1 MNPDSV
7 STITEYINNH
17 PLAVI
22 STIDPD
28 GKPYGTTLY
37 AASDDQLNVYFITKT
52 ETHKSRYINLNPNVA
67 LTFTG
72 EDHQT
77 TLQLSGQAI
86 ELSTAEEGSTAFH
99 ALDSIRHHHQD
110 FRLPI
115 SKLQAGP
122 YIVYKV
128 IVSHAL
134 LTQYE
139 SPGHAE
145 GVNKIEYAR

>member
-1 MNPDSV
+1 MNPDS
-7 STITEYINNH
+7 TLEIAAYINDH

-22 STIDPD
+22 STIDPQ

-52 ETHKSRYINLNPNVA
+52 GTHKSQYISVHPDVA
-67 LTFTG
+67 LTFAG

-77 TLQLSGQAI
+77 TLQLSGQAV
-86 ELSTAEEGSTAFH
+86 ELSTAEEGSTAFQ

-122 YIVYKV
+122 YIVYKI

-139 SPGHAE
+139 SPNHAE
-145 GVNKIEYAR
+145 GVNKIEYTK